1 MKTKSTDDV
10 RSFTTMVANKQG
22 WVLNPDEE
30 FTDSLVD
37 GLCVNWNRYGYFL
50 CPCRDTEGSKEA
62 DESVICPCVYARSD
76 VERYGHC
83 YCALFLRPDFAAAGG
98 QPTGIPDRRGS

>member
-22 WVLNPDEE
+22 WVLNPDAE

-83 YCALFLRPDFAAAGG
+83 YCALFLRPDFAATGG